1 MLDKNKSTDFIENIK
16 LALPI
21 IGLAAIIFTFLYLT
35 GLISMIAFLVF
46 FVLFISG
53 LLVINVIQ
61 KSDVIINDTANNF
74 TQEDYL
80 SLIIDSMNSL
90 PDAVIIINSK
100 DEIIFYNSNA
110 AETFFKNQPYKN
122 DEVQRLTSVI
132 PSANLLDTIKKVR
145 EKEES
150 LGIEISANDNQ
161 SFEVYIIAASKGLN
175 NVPTERNVIL
185 LFKNITEIK
194 KLSQIRTEFISNAS
208 HELKTPISVIL
219 GLTET
224 LSNYGEEDPK
234 IQKEFLHKL
243 NNEAERAQAL
253 IEDLLSLNYLEMREN
268 IQLTEE
274 INLNPI
280 VREVT
285 ESLMVLSKKE
295 NVNLEVSV
303 PESNTIIIGEPN
315 DLRRG
320 LLNLIE
326 NAIKYNKD
334 GGDVKVELSKNEDE
348 TKISIK
354 DNGLGIEDIHIAR
367 LSERFY
373 RVDPEDSKKKGG
385 TGLGLS
391 IVKHIARRHNAELK
405 ISSRVGEGTQAT
417 IIFKNQ

>member
-1 MLDKNKSTDFIENIK
+1 MSDINKSTDFIGNIK

-35 GLISMIAFLVF
+35 GLISLIAFLVF

-132 PSANLLDTIKKVR
+132 PSANLLDTIREVR

-161 SFEVYIIAASKGLN
+161 SFEVYIIAASKNLN
-175 NVPTERNVIL
+175 NVTTERNIIL
-185 LFKNITEIK
+185 LFKNITELK

-320 LLNLIE
+320 LSNLIE

-405 ISSRVGEGTQAT
+405 ISSRVGEGTQAS

>member
-1 MLDKNKSTDFIENIK
+1 MYKR
-16 LALPI
+16 
-21 IGLAAIIFTFLYLT
+21 
-35 GLISMIAFLVF
+35 
-46 FVLFISG
+46 
-53 LLVINVIQ
+53 Q
-61 KSDVIINDTANNF
+61 
-74 TQEDYL
+74 
-80 SLIIDSMNSL
+80 
-90 PDAVIIINSK
+90 
-100 DEIIFYNSNA
+100 
-110 AETFFKNQPYKN
+110 NQPYKN

-132 PSANLLDTIKKVR
+132 PSANLLDTIREVR

-161 SFEVYIIAASKGLN
+161 SFEVYIIAASKNLN
-175 NVPTERNVIL
+175 NVTTERNVIL
-185 LFKNITEIK
+185 LFKNITELK

-234 IQKEFLHKL
+234 IQKEFLNKL

-315 DLRRG
+315 D
-320 LLNLIE
+320 
-326 NAIKYNKD
+326 
-334 GGDVKVELSKNEDE
+334 
-348 TKISIK
+348 
-354 DNGLGIEDIHIAR
+354 
-367 LSERFY
+367 
-373 RVDPEDSKKKGG
+373 
-385 TGLGLS
+385 
-391 IVKHIARRHNAELK
+391 
-405 ISSRVGEGTQAT
+405 
-417 IIFKNQ
+417 

>member
-1 MLDKNKSTDFIENIK
+1 MSDINKSTDFIGNIK

-35 GLISMIAFLVF
+35 GLISLIAFLVF

-110 AETFFKNQPYKN
+110 AEKFFKNQPYKN

-132 PSANLLDTIKKVR
+132 PSANLLDTIREVR

-161 SFEVYIIAASKGLN
+161 SFEVYIIAASKNLN
-175 NVPTERNVIL
+175 NVTTERNVIL
-185 LFKNITEIK
+185 LFKNITELK

-320 LLNLIE
+320 LSNLIE

-405 ISSRVGEGTQAT
+405 ISSRVGEGTQAS

>member
-1 MLDKNKSTDFIENIK
+1 
-16 LALPI
+16 
-21 IGLAAIIFTFLYLT
+21 
-35 GLISMIAFLVF
+35 
-46 FVLFISG
+46 
-53 LLVINVIQ
+53 
-61 KSDVIINDTANNF
+61 
-74 TQEDYL
+74 
-80 SLIIDSMNSL
+80 
-90 PDAVIIINSK
+90 
-100 DEIIFYNSNA
+100 
-110 AETFFKNQPYKN
+110 
-122 DEVQRLTSVI
+122 
-132 PSANLLDTIKKVR
+132 
-145 EKEES
+145 
-150 LGIEISANDNQ
+150 
-161 SFEVYIIAASKGLN
+161 
-175 NVPTERNVIL
+175 
-185 LFKNITEIK
+185 
-194 KLSQIRTEFISNAS
+194 
-208 HELKTPISVIL
+208 
-219 GLTET
+219 
-224 LSNYGEEDPK
+224 
-234 IQKEFLHKL
+234 
-243 NNEAERAQAL
+243 
-253 IEDLLSLNYLEMREN
+253 MREN
-268 IQLTEE
+268 IQLIEE

-285 ESLMVLSKKE
+285 DSLMVLSKKE

-320 LLNLIE
+320 LSNLIE

-405 ISSRVGEGTQAT
+405 ISSRVGEGTQAS

>member
-1 MLDKNKSTDFIENIK
+1 MSDKNKSTDFIENIK

-35 GLISMIAFLVF
+35 GLISLIAFLVF

-132 PSANLLDTIKKVR
+132 PSANLLDTIREVR

-161 SFEVYIIAASKGLN
+161 SFEVYIIAASKNLN
-175 NVPTERNVIL
+175 NVTTERNVIL
-185 LFKNITEIK
+185 LFKNITELK

-234 IQKEFLHKL
+234 IQKEFLNKL

-320 LLNLIE
+320 LSNLIE

-405 ISSRVGEGTQAT
+405 ISSRVGEGTQAS

>member
-1 MLDKNKSTDFIENIK
+1 MELILRDTLRRQLQKAK
-16 LALPI
+16 L
-21 IGLAAIIFTFLYLT
+21 
-35 GLISMIAFLVF
+35 
-46 FVLFISG
+46 
-53 LLVINVIQ
+53 Q
-61 KSDVIINDTANNF
+61 
-74 TQEDYL
+74 
-80 SLIIDSMNSL
+80 
-90 PDAVIIINSK
+90 
-100 DEIIFYNSNA
+100 
-110 AETFFKNQPYKN
+110 
-122 DEVQRLTSVI
+122 
-132 PSANLLDTIKKVR
+132 
-145 EKEES
+145 
-150 LGIEISANDNQ
+150 EISYSQ
-161 SFEVYIIAASKGLN
+161 KQ
-175 NVPTERNVIL
+175 IL
-185 LFKNITEIK
+185 
-194 KLSQIRTEFISNAS
+194 
-208 HELKTPISVIL
+208 
-219 GLTET
+219 
-224 LSNYGEEDPK
+224 
-234 IQKEFLHKL
+234 
-243 NNEAERAQAL
+243 L

-320 LLNLIE
+320 LSNLIE

>member
-1 MLDKNKSTDFIENIK
+1 MSDKNKSTDFIENIK

-150 LGIEISANDNQ
+150 LGIEISANDDQ

-175 NVPTERNVIL
+175 NVTTERNVIL

-268 IQLTEE
+268 IQLIEE

-320 LLNLIE
+320 LSNLIE

-405 ISSRVGEGTQAT
+405 ISSRVGEGTQAS

>member
-1 MLDKNKSTDFIENIK
+1 MPDKNKSTDFIENIK

-61 KSDVIINDTANNF
+61 KSDVIINDTTNNF

-161 SFEVYIIAASKGLN
+161 SFEVYIIAASKGELDLN
-175 NVPTERNVIL
+175 
-185 LFKNITEIK
+185 
-194 KLSQIRTEFISNAS
+194 A
-208 HELKTPISVIL
+208 
-219 GLTET
+219 
-224 LSNYGEEDPK
+224 
-234 IQKEFLHKL
+234 
-243 NNEAERAQAL
+243 A
-253 IEDLLSLNYLEMREN
+253 
-268 IQLTEE
+268 
-274 INLNPI
+274 
-280 VREVT
+280 
-285 ESLMVLSKKE
+285 
-295 NVNLEVSV
+295 
-303 PESNTIIIGEPN
+303 
-315 DLRRG
+315 
-320 LLNLIE
+320 
-326 NAIKYNKD
+326 
-334 GGDVKVELSKNEDE
+334 VKVATGCCL
-348 TKISIK
+348 T
-354 DNGLGIEDIHIAR
+354 L
-367 LSERFY
+367 
-373 RVDPEDSKKKGG
+373 VKK
-385 TGLGLS
+385 
-391 IVKHIARRHNAELK
+391 
-405 ISSRVGEGTQAT
+405 
-417 IIFKNQ
+417 

>member
-1 MLDKNKSTDFIENIK
+1 MSDINKSTDFIGNIK

-35 GLISMIAFLVF
+35 GLISLIAFLVF

-132 PSANLLDTIKKVR
+132 PSANLLDTIREVR

-161 SFEVYIIAASKGLN
+161 SFEVYIIAASKNLN
-175 NVPTERNVIL
+175 NVTTERNVIL
-185 LFKNITEIK
+185 LFKNITELK

-320 LLNLIE
+320 LSNLIE

-405 ISSRVGEGTQAT
+405 ISSRVGEGTQAS

>member
-1 MLDKNKSTDFIENIK
+1 MSDINKSTDFIGNIK

-35 GLISMIAFLVF
+35 GLISLIAFLVF

-110 AETFFKNQPYKN
+110 AEKFFKNQPYKN

-132 PSANLLDTIKKVR
+132 PSANLLDTIREVR

-161 SFEVYIIAASKGLN
+161 SFEVYIIAASKNLN
-175 NVPTERNVIL
+175 NVTTERNVIL
-185 LFKNITEIK
+185 LFKNITELK

-224 LSNYGEEDPK
+224 LSNYGDEDPK

-320 LLNLIE
+320 LSNLIE

-405 ISSRVGEGTQAT
+405 ISSRVGEGTQAS

>member
-1 MLDKNKSTDFIENIK
+1 MSDKNKSTDFIENIK

-122 DEVQRLTSVI
+122 HEVQRLTSVI

-161 SFEVYIIAASKGLN
+161 SFEVYIIAASKGLI

-320 LLNLIE
+320 LSNLIE

>member
-1 MLDKNKSTDFIENIK
+1 MSDINKSADFIGNIK

-35 GLISMIAFLVF
+35 GLISLIAFLVF

-132 PSANLLDTIKKVR
+132 PSANLLDTIREVR

-161 SFEVYIIAASKGLN
+161 SFEVYIIAASKNLN
-175 NVPTERNVIL
+175 NVTTERNVIL
-185 LFKNITEIK
+185 LFKNITELK

-320 LLNLIE
+320 LSNLIE

-405 ISSRVGEGTQAT
+405 ISSRVGEGTQAS